1 MRILLICHSFNSLS
15 QRLHVELREAGHVVS
30 VELDIHDDRTR
41 EAVDLF
47 SPDVIVAP
55 FLKRAIPEDIWSR
68 VLCLIVHPGIRG
80 DKGPNALDWAIL
92 EDEPVW
98 GVTLVEA
105 REAMDAGPVW
115 AFREFP
121 MHEARK
127 SDLYREEV
135 TDAATACV
143 LETIGR
149 IAAGNRTPL
158 AEANDGEG
166 CLRPSVPR
174 ERRALDPSTMTV
186 VQALRIVHASD
197 GDPGA
202 MIEIAG
208 RTFRAYDARPAE
220 ECSGPAGTV
229 VARSG
234 DAVAIAFADGALWL
248 GHLREPGVQQ
258 LKLPA
263 AMLLADHLAGVP
275 ELAAPSRTSYRE
287 EEGVG
292 FLSFSFHNGAM
303 SSEDCEEL
311 RQAFLTA
318 VARPTRVLV
327 LQGGFE
333 AWSNGIH
340 LSLIENAESP
350 ADESWRNINA
360 MNDLVEAII
369 RTDDRLVIAAVLG
382 NAGAGGV
389 FLSLAA
395 DEVWMREGVILNP
408 HYKDMGNLYGSEYWT
423 YLLPARVGE
432 TRARVITQA
441 RLPMG
446 VSEAES
452 LGLCSCRLPRARAEA
467 LEALGTAAKAL
478 AAAPDL
484 DDRIA
489 AKRARL
495 AADEEKKPLSAYRAE
510 ELARMRR
517 NFYGFDPSY
526 HVARF
531 NFIHKIAKSRTPATL
546 AVHRAGDGGRQGG
559 AGCRP

>member
-1 MRILLICHSFNSLS
+1 MS

-30 VELDIHDDRTR
+30 VELDIHDDLTR

-47 SPDVIVAP
+47 APDVIVAP

-121 MHEARK
+121 MREARK

-143 LETIGR
+143 LEAVGR
-149 IAAGNRTPL
+149 IATGDRTPL
-158 AEANDGEG
+158 MEANDGKG
-166 CLRPSVPR
+166 RLRPSVPR

-186 VQALRIVHASD
+186 VQALRIVRASD

-208 RTFRAYDARPAE
+208 KTFRAYDAEIAE
-220 ECSGPAGTV
+220 GCSGPAGTI

-248 GHLREPGVQQ
+248 GHLREPGAQQ

-311 RQAFLTA
+311 RQALLAAA
-318 VARPTRVLV
+318 VRPTHVLV

-369 RTDDRLVIAAVLG
+369 RTDDQLVIAAVLG

-395 DEVWMREGVILNP
+395 DEVWMRDGVVLNP

-432 TRARVITQA
+432 ARARVITQA

-452 LGLCSCRLPRARAEA
+452 LGLCSFRLPRARAEA
-467 LEALGTAAKAL
+467 LAALGT
-478 AAAPDL
+478 
-484 DDRIA
+484 
-489 AKRARL
+489 
-495 AADEEKKPLSAYRAE
+495 
-510 ELARMRR
+510 
-517 NFYGFDPSY
+517 
-526 HVARF
+526 
-531 NFIHKIAKSRTPATL
+531 
-546 AVHRAGDGGRQGG
+546 
-559 AGCRP
+559 

>member
-1 MRILLICHSFNSLS
+1 MRILLLCHSFNSLS

-30 VELDIHDDRTR
+30 VELDIHDDLTR

-47 SPDVIVAP
+47 SPDVIIAP
-55 FLKRAIPEDIWSR
+55 FLKRAIPQDVWSR
-68 VLCLIVHPGIRG
+68 VLCLVVHPGICG

-92 EDEPVW
+92 EGAPVW

-121 MHEARK
+121 MREVRK

-143 LETIGR
+143 LEAIGR
-149 IAAGNRTPL
+149 IAAGDRTPL
-158 AEANDGEG
+158 AAANHGEG
-166 CLRPSVPR
+166 HLRATVPR
-174 ERRALDPSTMTV
+174 ERRTLDPTAMTAAE
-186 VQALRIVHASD
+186 ALRIVHASD

-202 MIEIAG
+202 LIEIAG
-208 RTFRAYDARPAE
+208 ETFRAYDARIAE
-220 ECSGPAGTV
+220 GCSGPAGTI
-229 VARSG
+229 VAQG
-234 DAVAIAFADGALWL
+234 GGAVAVAFADGALWI
-248 GHLREPGVQQ
+248 GHLREPGVQK

-263 AMLLADHLAGVP
+263 TTLLAHDLAGVP
-275 ELAAPSRTSYRE
+275 EVAAPSRVSYRE
-287 EEGVG
+287 ADGVG
-292 FLSFSFHNGAM
+292 FLSFAFHNGAM

-311 RQAFLTA
+311 RRAFLAATA
-318 VARPTRVLV
+318 RSPRVLV

-333 AWSNGIH
+333 TWSNGIH
-340 LSLIENAESP
+340 LSVIENAESP

-369 RTDDRLVIAAVLG
+369 RADDRLVIAAVLG

-395 DEVWMREGVILNP
+395 DEVWMRDGVVLNP

-432 TRARVITQA
+432 ARARVITQA

-446 VSEAES
+446 VGEAS
-452 LGLCSCRLPRARAEA
+452 ALGLCSRLLPRMRAEA
-467 LEALGTAAKAL
+467 FTALEVAAKAL
-478 AAAPDL
+478 AAAPGL
-484 DDRIA
+484 DARIA

-495 AADEEKKPLSAYRAE
+495 AADEEKRPLSVYRAE

-531 NFIHKIAKSRTPATL
+531 NFIHKIVKSRTPATL
-546 AVHRAGDGGRQGG
+546 AVHRAGDGSRQGG

>member
-1 MRILLICHSFNSLS
+1 MRILLLCHSFNSLS

-30 VELDIHDDRTR
+30 VELDIHDDLTR

-55 FLKRAIPEDIWSR
+55 FLKRAIPEDVWSS
-68 VLCLIVHPGIRG
+68 VLCLVVHPGIRG

-92 EDEPVW
+92 EGAPVW

-121 MHEARK
+121 MREARK

-143 LETIGR
+143 LEAIGR
-149 IAAGNRTPL
+149 IAAGDRTPL
-158 AEANDGEG
+158 MEANDGEG

-174 ERRALDPSTMTV
+174 GRRVLDPMAMTTAE
-186 VQALRIVHASD
+186 ALCVLRASD

-202 MIEIAG
+202 VIEIAG
-208 RTFRAYDARPAE
+208 ETFRAYDARVAE
-220 ECSGPAGTV
+220 GCTGPAG
-229 VARSG
+229 AIIGRSSR
-234 DAVAIAFADGALWL
+234 AVAIAFADGALWI
-248 GHLREPGVQQ
+248 GHLREPGVQK

-263 AMLLADHLAGVP
+263 TTLLAEHLAAVP
-275 ELAAPSRTSYRE
+275 EMAAPSRISYRE
-287 EEGVG
+287 EDGVG

-311 RQAFLTA
+311 RDAFLA
-318 VARPTRVLV
+318 AAARPLRVLV

-333 AWSNGIH
+333 TWSNGIH
-340 LSLIENAESP
+340 LSIIENAESP

-369 RTDDRLVIAAVLG
+369 RADDRLVIGAVLG

-395 DEVWMREGVILNP
+395 DEVWMRDGVVLNP

-423 YLLPARVGE
+423 YLLAARVGE
-432 TRARVITQA
+432 ARARVITQA

-446 VSEAES
+446 VLEAEA
-452 LGLCSCRLPRARAEA
+452 LGLCSRRLARARTEA
-467 LEALGTAAKAL
+467 LAALVTAAKAL

-484 DDRIA
+484 GDRIA